1 MSVDKM
7 TKEMKPRNLYRL
19 TTIDTLSAD
28 EMSVDKM
35 TMECLYTK

>member
-7 TKEMKPRNLYRL
+7 TEEMKPRNLYRL

-28 EMSVDKM
+28 EMSFRQNDYGM
-35 TMECLYTK
+35 PLH